1 MPRKPEIEYISLS
14 TCRKGEGRNAPVHL
28 KKSFEFLQKLANN
41 ALKAGPFSIVTD
53 KQFPHVAPSG
63 DVHDFLSYAP
73 YWWPEN
79 TGDKNTKYV
88 RKDGKRNPGLLKNK
102 TRVKKPTKH
111 YKDIQIVKDQ
121 QQLELFAENFMYL
134 CLGYFFFEM
143 ESYAVY
149 AVELLQ
155 IFFLNETTRMNPNLN
170 YAQLVRGSQNCTK
183 MGRGEGVV
191 SGRALCRIANM
202 LSYLDNFYL
211 YRPIDQHIK
220 AWFNQYF
227 QWLIGSPVAKQAARA
242 KNNIHTWYIAHVV
255 STVRFLDPSSAELTR
270 HIVDFFEKTLPEQ
283 IDMATGDQP
292 LESKRAQPLHYLA
305 FNMYAI
311 LYIAELAKSI
321 ELDMYLT
328 KKEILHTAALY
339 MIKVSKAKQK
349 IDITEAARCVEI
361 IWKRVCGDDCCKEF
375 IDLCH
380 NCEFAE
386 RISGPKNAVCKCWL

>member
-1 MPRKPEIEYISLS
+1 MYEKTE
-14 TCRKGEGRNAPVHL
+14 KG
-28 KKSFEFLQKLANN
+28 
-41 ALKAGPFSIVTD
+41 T
-53 KQFPHVAPSG
+53 
-63 DVHDFLSYAP
+63 
-73 YWWPEN
+73 
-79 TGDKNTKYV
+79 
-88 RKDGKRNPGLLKNK
+88 
-102 TRVKKPTKH
+102 
-111 YKDIQIVKDQ
+111 
-121 QQLELFAENFMYL
+121 QLELFAENFMYL

-143 ESYAVY
+143 ESYAVH

-183 MGRGEGVV
+183 MGRDEGVV

-211 YRPIDQHIK
+211 YRPIDQCIK

-227 QWLIGSPVAKQAARA
+227 QWLTGSSVAKQAARA

-270 HIVDFFEKTLPEQ
+270 HIVGFFEKTLLEQ

-292 LESKRAQPLHYLA
+292 SESKRAQPLHYLA

-328 KKEILHTAALY
+328 KKEILHIAALY
-339 MIKVSKAKQK
+339 MIKVSKANQK

-386 RISGPKNAVCKCWL
+386 RISGPKNAICKCWL